1 MKAVATATSTAVANE
16 PVLFKTQ
23 AAWSTWL
30 SRNHASSAGV
40 WMRIARTGAEVSS
53 VTYPQALEEA
63 LRYGWIDGIKKSEDA
78 QHWLQRFT
86 PRSARSI
93 WSKVNRDKALALI
106 AGGKMQPSGL
116 KEVER
121 AQADGRW
128 ERAYD
133 CVSASTVPDDLQA
146 AFSKNKKAAAFFAT
160 LDSRN
165 RYAVLFRIQTAK
177 KPETR
182 GRRIADFVAMLAR
195 GEKVHP

>member
-1 MKAVATATSTAVANE
+1 MTVPE

-23 AAWSTWL
+23 AAWSAWL
-30 SRNHASSAGV
+30 ARHHATSGGV
-40 WMRIARTGAEVSS
+40 WMRIARIEAEVNS

-93 WSKVNRDKALALI
+93 WSKVNRDKALALM
-106 AGGKMQPSGL
+106 AAGKMCAAGL
-116 KEVER
+116 NEVAR

-133 CVSASTVPDDLQA
+133 SFSTSTVPDDLQA
-146 AFSKNKKAAAFFAT
+146 ALSKNKKAAAFFAT

-165 RYAVLFRIQTAK
+165 RYAVLFRIQTVK
-177 KPETR
+177 KPVTR
-182 GRRIADFVAMLAR
+182 ARRIADFVAMLAR